1 MNSDV
6 WSLAIV
12 ILELYLSLFV
22 CKKDC
27 REMVHNLYLNKL
39 SYQSRCSIINEML
52 DAKKNPILCQLL
64 QEMLRDSNPSD
75 SPARPTAAQLLS
87 KNRIIHYFAYI
98 SDNEIED
105 KYLPSDINLLQVFS
119 SNEMFVPMLI
129 KCGMQNILN
138 KSKAVICFF
147 TLMTLYIK
155 SNNEEIVTSLVA
167 SKAYIQ
173 IIELL
178 NFCMNS
184 DLKAV
189 MHFFNQNLVNN
200 NIENLDIKDQL
211 FTTDFNEQKQAGLRI
226 LTRIIQ
232 MHNFHGASNS
242 SSGEGLFSIL
252 SDYTQAGIIPLIILL
267 IQRIKNQKWFRMKD
281 LALLSQE
288 ESCDPMTLSTLDLIE
303 LFAKFSPTKTLSV
316 FVDKIDFYT

>member
-105 KYLPSDINLLQVFS
+105 KYLPLKFPSSDN
-119 SNEMFVPMLI
+119 
-129 KCGMQNILN
+129 
-138 KSKAVICFF
+138 
-147 TLMTLYIK
+147 Y
-155 SNNEEIVTSLVA
+155 
-167 SKAYIQ
+167 
-173 IIELL
+173 
-178 NFCMNS
+178 
-184 DLKAV
+184 
-189 MHFFNQNLVNN
+189 
-200 NIENLDIKDQL
+200 
-211 FTTDFNEQKQAGLRI
+211 
-226 LTRIIQ
+226 
-232 MHNFHGASNS
+232 
-242 SSGEGLFSIL
+242 
-252 SDYTQAGIIPLIILL
+252 
-267 IQRIKNQKWFRMKD
+267 
-281 LALLSQE
+281 
-288 ESCDPMTLSTLDLIE
+288 
-303 LFAKFSPTKTLSV
+303 
-316 FVDKIDFYT
+316 